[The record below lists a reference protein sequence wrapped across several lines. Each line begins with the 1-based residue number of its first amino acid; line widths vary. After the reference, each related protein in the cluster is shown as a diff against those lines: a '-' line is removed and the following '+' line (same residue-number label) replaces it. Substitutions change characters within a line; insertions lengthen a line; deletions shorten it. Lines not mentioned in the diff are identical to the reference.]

1 MKKIYSVVFL
11 LFFSLWASAQC
22 SDLFIS
28 EYAEGSSNNKYLEI
42 YNASADDI
50 NLEDYLLVSCSNG
63 CGNSGLNGSWELTF
77 IGVGPSKGNV
87 DWYNTSINASTRGC
101 LADDRVVFHKS
112 GAFQNV
118 MGSETWIEGWQ
129 GATADGCA
137 TPVSPFDGSKLGSW
151 KDNGDGTFTVY
162 GKGSHVGIPK
172 PYNGGE
178 LSSVNDAKDSII
190 YEYVIDGDTAMT
202 VDISIGGG
210 YWRYSYKK
218 VSNSFEYDN
227 SFLFSGQTVKAG
239 EVFVISHSSADA
251 TILAESD
258 VNHNFLSNGD
268 DWYALWRAS
277 DYSFVDEVGEL
288 GDDPGNGWDASGTTN
303 ATQNHT
309 LVRKASV
316 KEGAVWSTSSA
327 DQWEVKANN
336 TWTNLGGHACDCYP
350 AAAPEVQFSNTKYFV
365 DENAGTASVEISIKE
380 PSSVDATTVEVTIT
394 GGTAVDGTDYTV
406 TSSTMLTFA
415 AGDATSQTVT
425 MNIVDNSDGGLNKDI
440 TLALSNLSA
449 NAILGAD
456 SIAEVVIVNDD
467 YIVSDIIDVVDLD
480 VDLSPNNKGVKY
492 EVTGVVYGIDYD
504 GNAGLS
510 FTIIDATSGI
520 NIFNFVD
527 VNDYVVTEGDEIT
540 ARGQIDFYNGL
551 LELKVDSIKV
561 NSQGNALAT
570 PTVVTVPT
578 EDTESEFIQLE
589 KVWIADTTTVWPN
602 NGNVKLTNA
611 DADTFQ
617 IRVDK
622 DATTIVGQP
631 VSYDTMT
638 IVGIGG
644 QFDNSAPYDEGYQ
657 IFPRY
662 LSDIQ
667 EWVDRSS
674 VSELVLDC
682 RVYPNP
688 TAENLTV
695 LGTERWATYEIYSVS
710 GIKVANGSFVN
721 NNLSVANLEAGNY
734 IIRMAS
740 NEKSGVAQF
749 IIVR

>member
-1 MKKIYSVVFL
+1 
-11 LFFSLWASAQC
+11 
-22 SDLFIS
+22 
-28 EYAEGSSNNKYLEI
+28 
-42 YNASADDI
+42 
-50 NLEDYLLVSCSNG
+50 
-63 CGNSGLNGSWELTF
+63 
-77 IGVGPSKGNV
+77 
-87 DWYNTSINASTRGC
+87 
-101 LADDRVVFHKS
+101 
-112 GAFQNV
+112 
-118 MGSETWIEGWQ
+118 
-129 GATADGCA
+129 
-137 TPVSPFDGSKLGSW
+137 
-151 KDNGDGTFTVY
+151 
-162 GKGSHVGIPK
+162 
-172 PYNGGE
+172 
-178 LSSVNDAKDSII
+178 
-190 YEYVIDGDTAMT
+190 
-202 VDISIGGG
+202 
-210 YWRYSYKK
+210 
-218 VSNSFEYDN
+218 
-227 SFLFSGQTVKAG
+227 
-239 EVFVISHSSADA
+239 
-251 TILAESD
+251 
-258 VNHNFLSNGD
+258 
-268 DWYALWRAS
+268 
-277 DYSFVDEVGEL
+277 
-288 GDDPGNGWDASGTTN
+288 
-303 ATQNHT
+303 
-309 LVRKASV
+309 
-316 KEGAVWSTSSA
+316 
-327 DQWEVKANN
+327 
-336 TWTNLGGHACDCYP
+336 
-350 AAAPEVQFSNTKYFV
+350 
-365 DENAGTASVEISIKE
+365 
-380 PSSVDATTVEVTIT
+380 
-394 GGTAVDGTDYTV
+394 
-406 TSSTMLTFA
+406 MLTFA